1 MISDII
7 WYTCITLYNLM
18 PEHRATMSSN
28 YLARR
33 GCKCATS
40 RLSCRFFKLFSSSDL
55 GFKFNAAVHVD
66 LNSFDPNSS
75 CSVQFLCC
83 ATGMCHIFLRITRGS
98 HIITQIKSNYYSYC
112 FSRKHTSLPAAQACR
127 ISSSSLAFEKW
138 SACAAISSLNRWW
151 VHHGASVCVW
161 DSRISWLTFD
171 GD

>member
-1 MISDII
+1 M
-7 WYTCITLYNLM
+7 YNLL

-28 YLARR
+28 YLDRQ

-83 ATGMCHIFLRITRGS
+83 VQL
-98 HIITQIKSNYYSYC
+98 
-112 FSRKHTSLPAAQACR
+112 
-127 ISSSSLAFEKW
+127 
-138 SACAAISSLNRWW
+138 ACATFFCESLGG
-151 VHHGASVCVW
+151 H
-161 DSRISWLTFD
+161 I
-171 GD
+171 